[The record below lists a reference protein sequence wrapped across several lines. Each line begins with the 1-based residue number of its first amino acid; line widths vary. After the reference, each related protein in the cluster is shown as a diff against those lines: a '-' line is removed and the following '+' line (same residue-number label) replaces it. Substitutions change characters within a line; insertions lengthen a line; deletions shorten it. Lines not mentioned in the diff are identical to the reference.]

1 MIYQYSIKID
11 KFLSSNQIEKLMTIV
26 SEKRCL
32 KANRFIHQKDR
43 ERCLLAEALVRYALI
58 KDYGMKEEK
67 ILFNR
72 SKYGKPFL
80 MESNLHF
87 NISHSGKWIV
97 CAIGNSQLGVDVEL
111 IRLLEYENI
120 YKSFSSTE
128 RMHLDALSTQD
139 KQTSFFKLW
148 TLKESFVKFIGTG
161 LRCPFDSFSIDINS
175 LELLKE
181 KQQDTN
187 LSFFS
192 KKLDAEHWYALC
204 CESDIVSKKIKQI
217 DLDEILNFWQ

>member
-11 KFLSSNQIEKLMTIV
+11 KSLSTNQMEKLMTIV
-26 SEKRCL
+26 SEKRRL

-67 ILFNR
+67 ILFDR
-72 SKYGKPFL
+72 SRHGKPL
-80 MESNLHF
+80 LIGSNLHF
-87 NISHSGKWIV
+87 NLSHSGKWVV

-111 IRLLEYENI
+111 VRLLEYKNI

-128 RMHLDALSTQD
+128 RMYLDALPSQN

-148 TLKESFVKFIGTG
+148 TLKESFVKFTGIG
-161 LRCPFDSFSIDINS
+161 LKYPFDSFSIDVNS
-175 LELLKE
+175 LKLLKE
-181 KQQDTN
+181 EQQGTN

-192 KKLDAEHWYALC
+192 RKLDEKHWYALC
-204 CESDIVSKKIKQI
+204 CEPDKINKKIKQI
-217 DLDEILNFWQ
+217 DLDEILSFW